1 MREKDVAGRNPMRKS
16 VEQTHTSMASY
27 KLDVQ
32 IVCMITWDLSMQGEP
47 WCFYGVLPVEPECV
61 DVNPKVDCGEL

>member
-1 MREKDVAGRNPMRKS
+1 MLLEGIKEESQLSKRTLVWIVN
-16 VEQTHTSMASY
+16 

-32 IVCMITWDLSMQGEP
+32 IVYIIMCDLSMQGEP
-47 WCFYGVLPVEPECV
+47 WCFYGVRPVKEECS